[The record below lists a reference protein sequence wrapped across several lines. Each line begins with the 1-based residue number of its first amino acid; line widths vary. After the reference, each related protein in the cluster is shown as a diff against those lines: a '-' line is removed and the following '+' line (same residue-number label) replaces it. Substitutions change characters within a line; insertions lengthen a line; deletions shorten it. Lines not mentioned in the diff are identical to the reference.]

1 MSANR
6 IAPSACTST
15 AAVTRVPVTG
25 AAAATAAATSFYAAF
40 ARRDAAG
47 MEAAYAPNVAF
58 HDPLFG
64 RLDGKSEVM
73 QMWKTIL
80 PAANPKTFQLEARVQ
95 PHPKQRPDGTFEV
108 KVQWDAHYDLGKR
121 HVDNRSD
128 TTLLVRNG
136 KIVEQNDDWNL
147 SAWTKQALP
156 FGGGHPLVDALTA
169 FAAHT
174 FVEVK
179 DVFER

>member
-1 MSANR
+1 MSTNR
-6 IAPSACTST
+6 IAASACTPA
-15 AAVTRVPVTG
+15 AAVTRAPATG

-64 RLDGKSEVM
+64 HLDGKSEVM

-95 PHPKQRPDGTFEV
+95 PNPRQRPDGTFEV

-136 KIVEQNDDWNL
+136 KIVEQKDDWNL
-147 SAWTKQALP
+147 AAWTKQALP
-156 FGGGHPLVDALTA
+156 FGGGNPLVDALTA